1 MDFVKGLSRRLSYAT
16 LFCILVQPVQGFSAS
31 LDFGIK
37 SPTTGSLSY
46 TGGSAALVG
55 SGIDVDDVVGLGT
68 PANANVISTCSFC
81 TLDFTTGASTG
92 GWNFGAGGTITITG
106 GIDFPDATAPIPG
119 GSTLLSGSF
128 DSATIVDLGTGT
140 FEFQIAGGAFT
151 DTKNSELLAFYGLPD
166 VLYAGG
172 LNISFST
179 AAAMGDA
186 FDSNELFSGDVVNQ
200 PVPLPAAVW
209 LFGSGLL
216 GFTMVGRRR
225 TR

>member
-1 MDFVKGLSRRLSYAT
+1 MEYIKGFSQRPLYAT
-16 LFCILVQPVQGFSAS
+16 TLLFVLLQPVQAISSS

-37 SPTTGSLSY
+37 APTTGTLSY
-46 TGGSAALVG
+46 AGSSAALVG

-68 PANANVISTCSFC
+68 PANANVFSTCSSC

-106 GIDFPDATAPIPG
+106 GIDFPDSTTDIG
-119 GSTLLSGSF
+119 TGSTLLSGTF
-128 DSATIVDLGTGT
+128 DSATVVDVGSGQ
-140 FEFQIAGGAFT
+140 FEFQIVGGAFT
-151 DTKNSELLAFYGLPD
+151 DTKDPNLLAFYGLPD

-186 FDSNELFSGDVVNQ
+186 FNSTTLYSGDVVNQ
-200 PVPLPAAVW
+200 PVPVPAAVW
-209 LFGSGLL
+209 LFGSGL
-216 GFTMVGRRR
+216 VGLVSIARRR
-225 TR
+225 S